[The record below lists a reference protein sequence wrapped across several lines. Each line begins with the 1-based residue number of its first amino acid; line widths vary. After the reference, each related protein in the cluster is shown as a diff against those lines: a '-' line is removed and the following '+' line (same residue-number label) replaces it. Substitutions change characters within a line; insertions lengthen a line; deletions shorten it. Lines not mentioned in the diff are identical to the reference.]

1 MLRMLAAS
9 ASTPAKI
16 CMRNVSEITLAGRL
30 PVGPT
35 SWARSINWWPC
46 RTPCPASSSVGSHR
60 RRRPKIIDVVKNH
73 LAENPEDW
81 RNTAASIVGF
91 AIMRAFPCGKYNG
104 RREAAAR
111 RALWATRKR
120 AKFCP
125 AIFAKAPHRYSREP
139 GCRAGIHGTYGDKA
153 KPPRLTPSA
162 VLLFVRRTRVA
173 Q

>member
-1 MLRMLAAS
+1 MGSFDQLVAMQDTMSRKLVCGV
-9 ASTPAKI
+9 T
-16 CMRNVSEITLAGRL
+16 SETKAQQ
-30 PVGPT
+30 
-35 SWARSINWWPC
+35 
-46 RTPCPASSSVGSHR
+46 
-60 RRRPKIIDVVKNH
+60 IIDVVKNH

-111 RALWATRKR
+111 GALWATRKR